1 MMLIHGHNVIN
12 ANNGEKLEKALEKTK
27 NSYAKMHEKNVM

>member
-12 ANNGEKLEKALEKTK
+12 ANNGEKLEKALEKT
-27 NSYAKMHEKNVM
+27 NNFYVRTHEKNVM